1 MLSLH
6 FSLQVFRSL
15 QAYVVAFYRVSSV
28 LGLLRFVLVRLGP
41 SSSHAD
47 LLLL

>member
-6 FSLQVFRSL
+6 FGLQVFRSL
-15 QAYVVAFYRVSSV
+15 QAYVVAFYQVSFV
-28 LGLLRFVLVRLGP
+28 LGLLRIVLVRLGP
-41 SSSHAD
+41 SSSHVD